1 MKNKTIGL
9 AVLLLALLLTGCGAA
24 KTESSA
30 PSIAPSTAPSAA
42 PSAAAGKT
50 VADLGLADG
59 AYTVDV
65 TLSGGSGRA
74 SVASPA
80 KLTIA
85 GGKAVATI
93 VWSSSTYDYMK
104 VDGTKYSQ
112 VNTDGN
118 AAFEIPVSAFD
129 SALPVT
135 ADTVAMST
143 PHEIDYTLQFDAA
156 SIKAAEGAGA

>member
-1 MKNKTIGL
+1 MKKKTIGL

-24 KTESSA
+24 KTESPAPSTA
-30 PSIAPSTAPSAA
+30 PSIAPSAA
-42 PSAAAGKT
+42 PSAAGKT
-50 VADLGLADG
+50 AADLGLADG

-104 VDGTKYSQ
+104 VDGTKYTP
-112 VNTDGN
+112 VNTGGN

-143 PHEIDYTLQFDAA
+143 PHEIDYTLQFDEA

>member
-1 MKNKTIGL
+1 MKKKTIGL

-30 PSIAPSTAPSAA
+30 PSATPSAA

-50 VADLGLADG
+50 AADLGLADG

-104 VDGTKYSQ
+104 VDGTKYTP
-112 VNTDGN
+112 VNADGN
-118 AAFEIPVSAFD
+118 AAFDIPVSAFD

-156 SIKAAEGAGA
+156 SIKTAEGAGA

>member
-1 MKNKTIGL
+1 MKKKTIGL

-24 KTESSA
+24 KAES
-30 PSIAPSTAPSAA
+30 PAPSTAPSATPSAA

-50 VADLGLADG
+50 AADLGLADG
-59 AYTVDV
+59 TYTVDV

-104 VDGTKYSQ
+104 VDGTKYTP
-112 VNTDGN
+112 VNADGN
-118 AAFEIPVSAFD
+118 AAFDIPVSAFD

>member
-24 KTESSA
+24 KTESPAPSTA
-30 PSIAPSTAPSAA
+30 PSIAPSAA

-50 VADLGLADG
+50 AADLGLADG

-104 VDGTKYSQ
+104 VDGTKYTP

>member
-1 MKNKTIGL
+1 MKKKTIGL

-30 PSIAPSTAPSAA
+30 PSATPSAA

-50 VADLGLADG
+50 AADLGLADG

-104 VDGTKYSQ
+104 VDGTKYTP
-112 VNTDGN
+112 VNADGN
-118 AAFEIPVSAFD
+118 AAFDIPVSAFD

>member
-1 MKNKTIGL
+1 MKKKTIGL

-24 KTESSA
+24 KTESPAPSTA
-30 PSIAPSTAPSAA
+30 PSIAPSAA
-42 PSAAAGKT
+42 PSAAGKT
-50 VADLGLADG
+50 AADLGLADG

-104 VDGTKYSQ
+104 VDGTKYTP

>member
-1 MKNKTIGL
+1 MKKKTIGL

-24 KTESSA
+24 KTESPAPSTA
-30 PSIAPSTAPSAA
+30 PSIAPSAA
-42 PSAAAGKT
+42 PSAAGKT
-50 VADLGLADG
+50 AADLGLADG

-104 VDGTKYSQ
+104 VDGTKYTP

-129 SALPVT
+129 SVLPVT